1 MPNGARCH
9 SPALRDMDY
18 CYFHNRLKT
27 IAKPNRAKSHSA
39 PAEEEPR
46 KFPVPEDRS
55 AILVAL
61 SQILNDLSSN
71 ALDTRRAGLL
81 IYGLQVASQ
90 NVERRQDVLPFNG
103 VRDVFRSRDGQELA
117 HELRIC
123 EDADKCST
131 CKEKDTCNAFE
142 PEEDEDEDDDE
153 SWRRP
158 LVP

>member
-1 MPNGARCH
+1 MYCECRYIMPNGARCH

-90 NVERRQDVLPFNG
+90 NVERRQDVLPFKA
-103 VRDVFRSRDGQELA
+103 VQSVTRSRNGEELA
-117 HELRIC
+117 PKLQIC
-123 EDADKCST
+123 EDTDVCST
-131 CKEKDTCNAFE
+131 CDEKDTCEAYD
-142 PEEDEDEDDDE
+142 PEEVEDE
-153 SWRRP
+153 S
-158 LVP
+158 

>member
-1 MPNGARCH
+1 
-9 SPALRDMDY
+9 MDY

-27 IAKPNRAKSHSA
+27 IAKPNRAKSRSA

-90 NVERRQDVLPFNG
+90 NVERKQDVLPFRA
-103 VRDVFRSRDGQELA
+103 VESVSLSRDGNELA
-117 HELRIC
+117 PKLRVC
-123 EDADKCST
+123 DPPDDCPSCDDRET
-131 CKEKDTCNAFE
+131 CKDYE
-142 PEEDEDEDDDE
+142 PAEDSAE
-153 SWRRP
+153 S
-158 LVP
+158 

>member
-1 MPNGARCH
+1 
-9 SPALRDMDY
+9 MDY

-27 IAKPNRAKSHSA
+27 IAKPNRAKSRSA

-61 SQILNDLSSN
+61 AQILNDLSSN

-90 NVERRQDVLPFNG
+90 NVERKQDVLPF
-103 VRDVFRSRDGQELA
+103 RSVQSVSLTREGDEVA
-117 HELRIC
+117 PKLRVC
-123 EDADKCST
+123 ESSDLCAT
-131 CKEKDTCNAFE
+131 CNEKDTCNAFD
-142 PEEDEDEDDDE
+142 PDQASEE
-153 SWRRP
+153 S
-158 LVP
+158 